1 MSNNKEKP
9 GEETPE
15 PTIEDLLKDLPL
27 KEEQKAL
34 LAKVIGGV
42 VVNLNQLNT
51 RLETL
56 EKQLAPAADNPDL
69 YSGLSAEQKYQVLM
83 AKASGPAAAAQQSLL
98 QALVSGSR
106 GGSGG
111 SGGDLAALAKSAES
125 IQALRTILI
134 PEASPFQVAMEKAQ
148 VSQLLAQTRLM
159 NKVAGKSTSDYLD
172 KLELELEG
180 AAPGEGEE

>member
-1 MSNNKEKP
+1 MGKDDEKP

-51 RLETL
+51 RLDTL
-56 EKQLAPAADNPDL
+56 EKQPAADNPDL
-69 YSGLSAEQKYQVLM
+69 YAGLSAEQKHQVLM
-83 AKASGPAAAAQQSLL
+83 AKASAPAAAAQQGLL
-98 QALVSGSR
+98 QALLARS
-106 GGSGG
+106 SGG

-125 IQALRTILI
+125 IQALRSILT
-134 PEASPFQVAMEKAQ
+134 PEASPIQIAMERAQ
-148 VSQLLAQTRLM
+148 VSQIISQTRLM
-159 NKVAGKSTSDYLD
+159 NKVAGKETSDYLD
-172 KLELELEG
+172 KLEKSL
-180 AAPGEGEE
+180 ADQEGEE